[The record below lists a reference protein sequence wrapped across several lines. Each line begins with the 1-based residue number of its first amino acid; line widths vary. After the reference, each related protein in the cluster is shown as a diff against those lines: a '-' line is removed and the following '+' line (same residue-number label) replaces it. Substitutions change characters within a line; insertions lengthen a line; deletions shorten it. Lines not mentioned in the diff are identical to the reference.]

1 MMKTAGK
8 KVKLIPI
15 ISQQLKQI
23 LDINSQIQRSEM
35 DEKNKK
41 KKKNLWITPP
51 LATGSCT
58 ALKGLRKHQGSMAL

>member
-41 KKKNLWITPP
+41 KKKKPVDH
-51 LATGSCT
+51 ATIGH
-58 ALKGLRKHQGSMAL
+58 R